1 MGKAYIK
8 VNSVTHAIKAKD
20 VLNSNGIRAQI
31 TRNSINGKNESCGYL
46 VTIDSDITRAEKVLQ
61 GYHIKT
67 SGSGYLRD
75 AQ

>member
-31 TRNSINGKNESCGYL
+31 TRNSNNGKNESCGYL
-46 VTIDSDITRAEKVLQ
+46 VTIDSDITRAEKIL
-61 GYHIKT
+61 GSHHIKT
-67 SGSGYLRD
+67 LGTGYLRD
-75 AQ
+75 DE

>member
-20 VLNSNGIRAQI
+20 VLNANGIRAQI
-31 TRNSINGKNESCGYL
+31 TRNSNNGKNESCGYL
-46 VTIDSDITRAEKVLQ
+46 VTVDADITRAETILH
-61 GYHIKT
+61 GHHIKT
-67 SGSGYLRD
+67 QGSGFLRD